1 MVAQGQA
8 AKFEAR
14 QLITAE
20 EGASGNMTG
29 QCKARHNS
37 PKQGRTSQNK
47 GKQRK
52 VAVQRRTREGSEKKG
67 RAGKLEKGQ
76 GKEHAQSMG
85 GLRKVKQDRVAKSRA
100 A

>member
-14 QLITAE
+14 QPITAE
-20 EGASGNMTG
+20 QGASGKMTG
-29 QCKARHNS
+29 QCKARQNS

-47 GKQRK
+47 GKRRK
-52 VAVQRRTREGSEKKG
+52 VA
-67 RAGKLEKGQ
+67 GKWEKGQ

-100 A
+100 V